1 MKEFIKFWF
10 GIDSIFCWWGP
21 GIHLFIAQKIID
33 NSCNMIKDLE
43 LIKKYKKYFLYGT
56 IAPDITLGKKYIR
69 EAEKHCHGWNTAF
82 LILKNASNEQEKAV
96 AYGYLVHLASD
107 VIAHNYYVPK
117 ELLVSF
123 GFRGLSHTVSEIK
136 ADMILHKETRG
147 IIEEL
152 LKVDFSE
159 ENKFISQNISK
170 AILPFGVNRRI
181 FEYSLKG
188 SKSSYLKKAVTGRF
202 SYEKW
207 VIEKKELLE
216 EYYEISYKLSLDIL
230 TNMENSKIIKYD
242 PNGIENIELVK
253 KSKKELRKIDIGVE
267 QAIFYRIPD
276 ELKNI

>member
-1 MKEFIKFWF
+1 
-10 GIDSIFCWWGP
+10 
-21 GIHLFIAQKIID
+21 
-33 NSCNMIKDLE
+33 
-43 LIKKYKKYFLYGT
+43 
-56 IAPDITLGKKYIR
+56 
-69 EAEKHCHGWNTAF
+69 
-82 LILKNASNEQEKAV
+82 
-96 AYGYLVHLASD
+96 
-107 VIAHNYYVPK
+107 
-117 ELLVSF
+117 
-123 GFRGLSHTVSEIK
+123 
-136 ADMILHKETRG
+136 MILHKETRG